1 MTLYE
6 VPSSKFL
13 RSSGIALIKLLQ
25 VLKGTLCQT
34 FIIKIIKTENG
45 FSSFLYFFFFFTFQV
60 AFYFLKLDIAKE
72 V

>member
-45 FSSFLYFFFFFTFQV
+45 FSSFLYFFFFTFQV